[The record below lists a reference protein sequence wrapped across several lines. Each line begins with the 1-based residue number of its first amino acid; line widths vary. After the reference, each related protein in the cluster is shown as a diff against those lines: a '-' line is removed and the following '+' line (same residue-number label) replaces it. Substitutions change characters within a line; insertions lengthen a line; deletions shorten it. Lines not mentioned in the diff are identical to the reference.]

1 MIKQL
6 FQNAG
11 VKVTDTEFRE
21 IMQITT
27 DDIREN
33 RVKFGKKTSL
43 QQMFTIAKRSL
54 KVLMSA

>member
-6 FQNAG
+6 FHNAG
-11 VKVTDTEFRE
+11 IKVTDQELKE

-33 RVKFGKKTSL
+33 RMKFGKKTSME
-43 QQMFTIAKRSL
+43 QMFTIAKRSL

>member
-33 RVKFGKKTSL
+33 RMKFGKKTSL